1 MPYTMPHTPTAHI
14 WVEERVHQFDKPLC
28 GEPDYSG
35 DEAFDLVRLEE
46 RDMSAGRPRTVAE
59 WVLWS
64 EVCRECAEHLAD
76 HTDLKTAPIQW
87 LKGVGSKRAGTLKD
101 NGVKTLA
108 DVRER
113 YVLEVRDATEGL
125 DGAEVDP
132 RRMKANTGLSMG
144 VCRNLIECL
153 LTEEWRRETPV
164 GGDEDLRAKLREA
177 EVR

>member
-28 GEPDYSG
+28 REPDYTG
-35 DEAFDLVRLEE
+35 DSAFDLVRLEE
-46 RDMSAGRPRTVAE
+46 RDMDAGRPRTVAE

-76 HTDLKTAPIQW
+76 HTDLETAPVQW
-87 LKGVGSKRAGTLKD
+87 LKGVGSKRAGALKES
-101 NGVKTLA
+101 GVKTLA
-108 DVRER
+108 DVSE
-113 YVLEVRDATEGL
+113 YMEEDPDMAMSSPPYLLKTEEL
-125 DGAEVDP
+125 AED
-132 RRMKANTGLSMG
+132 TGLSVG
-144 VCRNLIECL
+144 VASNLLNCL
-153 LTEEWRRETPV
+153 KDEEWRRETPP